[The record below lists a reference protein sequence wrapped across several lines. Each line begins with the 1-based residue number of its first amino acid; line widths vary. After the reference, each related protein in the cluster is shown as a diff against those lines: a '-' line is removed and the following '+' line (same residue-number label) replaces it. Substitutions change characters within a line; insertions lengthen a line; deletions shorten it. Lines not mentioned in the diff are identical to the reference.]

1 MSFFANFQ
9 KTLQSSLDEVQSQ
22 ASKLSKDIT
31 PLAKR
36 TARLV
41 QEKLGSTDDISELP
55 EQYIKLEKKVDSLQK
70 VYKKILSITST
81 YEIESYDYPPNI
93 SESVSDFSKVVSEK
107 WSHLQ
112 KASTTSEIEK
122 ILNQPSTSG
131 PVLPTTLAHE
141 ISKAARQSHDYLV
154 ALNAKGT
161 ESSLT
166 KVLLKFSESQ
176 AKIGFKRLEQDEL
189 ILQEFNAKLTRSLH
203 DSFTETT
210 KFRKQVEAA
219 RLQFDTVRHE
229 LRVDPKLEEDEE
241 FNSKLDK
248 YEDELVNATELAVQ
262 SMKKLIEPAESINL
276 IVLFSKIQLDYHK
289 SVVAELESLIKDL
302 ESVPLDD
309 PEEEEE
315 EDEEEEE
322 AEEEATEEAEEAEE
336 ETPVT
341 TENESK

>member
-1 MSFFANFQ
+1 MSFFSNFQ

-22 ASKLSKDIT
+22 ATKLSKDIT

-41 QEKLGSTDDISELP
+41 QEKLGSIDDISELP
-55 EQYIKLEKKVDSLQK
+55 EEYIKLEKKVDSLQK

-107 WSHLQ
+107 WTHLQ
-112 KASTTSEIEK
+112 KASTTSDIEK
-122 ILNQPSTSG
+122 ILNEPSSTAQK
-131 PVLPTTLAHE
+131 LPTTLAHE

-154 ALNAKGT
+154 ALNAKGS
-161 ESSLT
+161 ESSVT
-166 KVLLKFSESQ
+166 KVLLKWSETQS
-176 AKIGFKRLEQDEL
+176 KIGYKRIEQDEL
-189 ILQEFNAKLTRSLH
+189 ILQEFNVRLTRSLH

-210 KFRKQVEAA
+210 KFRKQVESA
-219 RLQFDTVRHE
+219 RLQFDTIRHE
-229 LRVDPKLEEDEE
+229 LKTKPELEEDEE

-262 SMKKLIEPAESINL
+262 SMKRLIEPAESINL
-276 IVLFSKIQLDYHK
+276 IIIFNKIQLDYHK
-289 SVVAELESLIKDL
+289 AVVIELESLIKDL
-302 ESVPLDD
+302 EAIPLDD

-315 EDEEEEE
+315 EEVEGEEESRAVEE
-322 AEEEATEEAEEAEE
+322 
-336 ETPVT
+336 
-341 TENESK
+341 